1 MARYIAQRLIAAAI
15 TLLGVSLVVFL
26 LLHLLPGDPA
36 RIIAGL
42 LASEEDVA
50 HLRTE
55 LGLDQ
60 PLVLQYLNFLGNLLH
75 GDLGHSVRTRQP
87 VLDEVLARLPA
98 TIQLAVISMVVAGWL
113 GILAGVL
120 AATRPD
126 SLFDYLT
133 SLGTLFGVS
142 MPVYWLGLMLIT
154 LFAVQWQLVPAA
166 GNDQPTSWIL
176 PSLTLAAFSVALIAR
191 MTRSSM
197 LEVLHQDYVRTAWA
211 KGLAERGVIFRHA
224 LKNAFIPVLT
234 VLGLQFGALLGGAVL
249 TESVFAWPG
258 IGRLMVDSIFA
269 RDYPVVQGVVLV
281 FATMFILLN
290 LVVDVLYAYL
300 DPRIHYG

>member
-1 MARYIAQRLIAAAI
+1 LIAAAI

>member
-1 MARYIAQRLIAAAI
+1 LIAAAI

-113 GILAGVL
+113 GILAGVV